1 MISTTHPMPPPPKD
15 LLQTILKTKFEEV
28 AERSQLVSSESLRRQ
43 ALSMPPARDFLAA
56 ISARLGAGQAAV
68 IAEIKR
74 ASPSRGMLR
83 EPFDPVAIAQSYAL
97 HGAACLSVL
106 TDERYFSGSA
116 SFLRQARAA
125 CTLPVLRKDF
135 IVDSY
140 QLYEARAM
148 EADCV
153 LLIAAALSDARMA
166 ALADE
171 AQELGMAVLLEVH
184 NMRELERALR
194 IPTPLIGI
202 NNRNLVTFEIR
213 LDTTLQLRKSV
224 PPDRI
229 LVTESGVSTPSY
241 VAMMRSQGVH
251 SFLVGEAFMKAPDPG
266 EALTRLFGDM
276 AGGPPA
282 H

>member
-1 MISTTHPMPPPPKD
+1 MIPTTHPLLSLPND

-28 AERSQLVSSESLRRQ
+28 AEHSNQVSGEALRRQ
-43 ALSMPPARDFLAA
+43 ALSMRPARDFLAA
-56 ISARLGAGQAAV
+56 IRARIDAGQAAV

-74 ASPSRGMLR
+74 ASPSRGVLR
-83 EPFDPVAIAQSYAL
+83 DPFDPAAIATSYAQ

-116 SFLRQARAA
+116 DYLRQARAA
-125 CTLPVLRKDF
+125 CALPVLRKDF
-135 IVDSY
+135 IVDAY
-140 QLYEARAM
+140 QLYEARVM

-202 NNRNLVTFEIR
+202 NNRNLNTFEIR

-251 SFLVGEAFMKAPDPG
+251 GFLVGEAFMKAPDPG
-266 EALTRLFGDM
+266 AALTQLFGDM
-276 AGGPPA
+276 AALA